1 MTIYGLV
8 IKKVVEETPWR
19 ENSTRAILLISDADP
34 HPLGYTYENY
44 VVGNQIDW
52 RKEAEKAARKKIKID
67 TVTITNAAWYKELS
81 AMTNGISVPFET
93 GNKTARLVEAATMAR
108 GSVMSRAK
116 FDELA
121 DNCEDEEMRQV
132 FCSYSKER
140 NDI

>member
-1 MTIYGLV
+1 M
-8 IKKVVEETPWR
+8 
-19 ENSTRAILLISDADP
+19 
-34 HPLGYTYENY
+34 
-44 VVGNQIDW
+44 VGNQIDW
-52 RKEAEKAARKKIKID
+52 RKEAEKAARKKIKLD

>member
-1 MTIYGLV
+1 MVMNFMNWLSRKSLKRLPGVRIPHERYCLS
-8 IKKVVEETPWR
+8 R
-19 ENSTRAILLISDADP
+19 DADP

-93 GNKTARLVEAATMAR
+93 GNKTARWLKLLQWLV
-108 GSVMSRAK
+108 G
-116 FDELA
+116 L
-121 DNCEDEEMRQV
+121 
-132 FCSYSKER
+132 
-140 NDI
+140 